1 MRQATDIVGLI
12 SEHLALRKVGR
23 RWVGLCPFHQ
33 ENTPSF
39 SVNAEEGVYHC
50 FGCHASGDAI
60 SFLRSVEHLDFV
72 DAVER
77 LASRAHIT
85 LHDSASPADAA
96 RKRRREQLYA
106 VMEAA
111 VDYYHHQLHSS
122 KEGERALSYLASR
135 GYGESTVS
143 TFRLGYSPEDFDA
156 LVRALS
162 FSPPLLVEAGL
173 GYMNR
178 RGRFQDAFRGRV
190 LFPIFDAG
198 GHPVAFGGRVIPGHP
213 PGGDTAAPKYKNS
226 SETPIYSKR
235 RTLYGLNWAKSD
247 VAATGEIVVC
257 EGYTDVIGCFQAGI
271 PRAVATCGTAL
282 ADEHF
287 ATLRKFARRIVLAY
301 DADSAGQAGA
311 ERVYAWERAHDV
323 EVAVAALPNGSDPG
337 ELASADPEA
346 LTRAIAG
353 AKQFAGF
360 RIDRLLAG
368 ADLATGEG
376 RARAFESAL
385 PIIAEHPNELVRDH
399 YLMVVVSRT
408 GVDQHRARELL
419 ARQLRSRK
427 TSPGTGPARSRPSP
441 GTGPARSERSPG
453 TGPARSESSPGTGPA
468 RSERSPGTGPARS
481 ENSPG
486 SPSTSGPP
494 VSLAPEEPLGEPPE
508 HSRRQPP
515 EEPLGEPPTIRTG
528 TGPGTTRPVTAP
540 INRLEA
546 EAIRIMISHP
556 QSLPTPLHS
565 CLFGEPALRECFRH
579 LADAHGELSTA
590 MSAASE
596 GTAALLGRFAVEE
609 PTADGDE
616 LWRRL
621 IEAAALRQLKESDR
635 EIHLF
640 PERFA
645 EIESERVSVRRAI
658 QEMRATRDPG
668 AARTAGELLLG
679 WLIEGAPGETMNRT
693 TDQVS
698 TA

>member
-427 TSPGTGPARSRPSP
+427 TSPGTGPARS
-441 GTGPARSERSPG
+441 
-453 TGPARSESSPGTGPA
+453 ESS
-468 RSERSPGTGPARS
+468 R
-481 ENSPG
+481 G

-494 VSLAPEEPLGEPPE
+494 VSLPPEEPLGEPPE

-596 GTAALLGRFAVEE
+596 GAAALLGRFAVEE